1 MGSEDGCEV
10 PERMGKLRKD
20 LEKMVKLFYQLKK
33 EIRLWWNRRWGAEH
47 SHYLPGPSS
56 PVNGRLVGLLAPK
69 TAFAW
74 IYSQSVL
81 KLYREAH
88 LRHSED
94 AVSQRSPR
102 GAVMASNRNLEWK
115 IAVDL
120 KT

>member
-1 MGSEDGCEV
+1 MD
-10 PERMGKLRKD
+10 
-20 LEKMVKLFYQLKK
+20 
-33 EIRLWWNRRWGAEH
+33 
-47 SHYLPGPSS
+47 
-56 PVNGRLVGLLAPK
+56 LLAPQ

-94 AVSQRSPR
+94 AVSQYSPK
-102 GAVMASNRNLEWK
+102 GAVMALNRNLEWK